1 MLFSSIPFLYTFLPC
16 VLILYFLVPGW
27 LKNTV
32 LLLSSLFFYA
42 WGEPRFVVFMVI
54 AIVQGYVFGLLAEKF
69 RDRPKQAKLCLWAS
83 AVVSLGLL
91 CYCKY
96 ADFFISGFNT
106 LTGLSLPL
114 LHVALP
120 IGISFYTFQILSYVI
135 DVYRGDVTAQ
145 RNLIDLAAYVA
156 MFPQLIAGPIVRYA
170 DIAPQLKHRTH
181 TLADA
186 AYGARRFILG
196 LSKKVLL
203 ANVLYEL
210 ISAYKSAA
218 NVSVLFVWLYAA
230 AYVLHLYFDFS
241 GYSDMAIGLGR
252 IFGFHF
258 IENFNYPYISASVTE
273 FWRRWHMS
281 LGSWF
286 RDYVYIPLGGNRV
299 SKAKWFRN
307 IFIVWLLT
315 GLWHGAAWTFILW
328 GLFFAVFL
336 TAEKLWYG
344 ETLAQTRF
352 LKHLYV
358 LLLIAVSFVIFD
370 AASVSDAFRTIGSL
384 FGLGGLPR
392 SDVLARYYFDS
403 YSGGVTTGPMTVP
416 FIMALGLGVSSTRS
430 DGKAGEDSFGLVALC
445 SVGPVLAV
453 LTLALAYPAAGSYVP
468 SVVPEAGDSR
478 ELWRLFAQGLPV
490 YAKEMGAALV
500 PIAAFFAVFQVT
512 SLHLPRKNVLKI
524 TVGLLYTYI
533 GLVLFM
539 TGVNVGFLPAGSYLG
554 RQIAALEQSWV
565 LIPIGMLMGWFI
577 VQAEPAVHV
586 LNRQV
591 EELTSGAIP
600 GKAMSTSLSI
610 GVAVS
615 IGLAMLRVLTG
626 VSIFVLLVPGY
637 LCAIG
642 LSFVV
647 PKIFTA
653 IAFDSGGVASGP
665 MTATF
670 LLPFAMGACETLGG
684 NVVTDAFGVVAM
696 VAMTP
701 LITIQLLG
709 LVYQLKL
716 KKAAAEAPAAP
727 APEMPAADDE
737 IIEL

>member
-16 VLILYFLVPGW
+16 VLILYFLVPGC

-69 RDRPKQAKLCLWAS
+69 RDRPKRAKLCLWAS
-83 AVVSLGLL
+83 AAISLGLL

-344 ETLAQTRF
+344 RALAKTRVF
-352 LKHLYV
+352 KHIYV
-358 LLLIAVSFVIFD
+358 LLLVVVSFVLFD
-370 AASVSDAFRTIGSL
+370 ANSVGEAAAAIGGL
-384 FGLGGLPR
+384 FGAAGVSAIDPISRYYLRSFAVVFLIGIVGATPLPKRIVEQLGSTRAGAMVV
-392 SDVLARYYFDS
+392 DVLEPL
-403 YSGGVTTGPMTVP
+403 V
-416 FIMALGLGVSSTRS
+416 LVS
-430 DGKAGEDSFGLVALC
+430 
-445 SVGPVLAV
+445 VLAV
-453 LTLALAYPAAGSYVP
+453 
-468 SVVPEAGDSR
+468 
-478 ELWRLFAQGLPV
+478 
-490 YAKEMGAALV
+490 
-500 PIAAFFAVFQVT
+500 
-512 SLHLPRKNVLKI
+512 
-524 TVGLLYTYI
+524 
-533 GLVLFM
+533 
-539 TGVNVGFLPAGSYLG
+539 
-554 RQIAALEQSWV
+554 
-565 LIPIGMLMGWFI
+565 
-577 VQAEPAVHV
+577 
-586 LNRQV
+586 
-591 EELTSGAIP
+591 
-600 GKAMSTSLSI
+600 ST
-610 GVAVS
+610 
-615 IGLAMLRVLTG
+615 
-626 VSIFVLLVPGY
+626 GY
-637 LCAIG
+637 LVDG
-642 LSFVV
+642 SFN
-647 PKIFTA
+647 P
-653 IAFDSGGVASGP
+653 
-665 MTATF
+665 F
-670 LLPFAMGACETLGG
+670 LYFR
-684 NVVTDAFGVVAM
+684 F
-696 VAMTP
+696 
-701 LITIQLLG
+701 
-709 LVYQLKL
+709 
-716 KKAAAEAPAAP
+716 
-727 APEMPAADDE
+727 
-737 IIEL
+737 